1 MTRRSVGAAPGQC
14 RERRRYD
21 GTSSLQVLRQARD
34 DDGSAVGSLHG
45 LPEAHGRPATGGGAM
60 TRAYWRLYVVAPM
73 AYLPAV
79 GALAALIM
87 GASAP
92 AVWGVFVIAEITR
105 QAVLA

>member
-1 MTRRSVGAAPGQC
+1 
-14 RERRRYD
+14 
-21 GTSSLQVLRQARD
+21 
-34 DDGSAVGSLHG
+34 
-45 LPEAHGRPATGGGAM
+45 M